1 MLSSYLRYFC
11 FQMTDALQKASEITP
26 PYYIYTFK
34 THKLSRQR
42 ASNVINSTFP
52 CKLKA
57 LTTQHSQL

>member
-1 MLSSYLRYFC
+1 MYLYNYIYIYNYIYV
-11 FQMTDALQKASEITP
+11 LI
-26 PYYIYTFK
+26 YYIIYIYIYTFK

-52 CKLKA
+52 A

>member
-1 MLSSYLRYFC
+1 MYLYNYIYV
-11 FQMTDALQKASEITP
+11 LI
-26 PYYIYTFK
+26 YYIIYIYIYTFK